1 MLIDYYWL
9 YVCNTPF
16 PLYRWLSLTF
26 GRQRSYHTITG
37 RLQISTRAPRQAFW
51 VASLLAGSTSSR
63 PFFCFLCNLRSL
75 HDAQGTD
82 ARPCEVSHRYVKSP
96 HQPLRFDVEEGATLN
111 YYNRPKSGPTTSPEG
126 VNDKGGMVYSIKYYL
141 RIIPSYLRTLLRTYV
156 VSKVIHY
163 SAYSRIYTAEYIWY
177 DDILLII
184 YKILLYLII
193 WYLRKLIIDT
203 I

>member
-1 MLIDYYWL
+1 MIL
-9 YVCNTPF
+9 YTIP
-16 PLYRWLSLTF
+16 PISLTF
-26 GRQRSYHTITG
+26 GRQCGYHTNSG
-37 RLQISTRAPRQAFW
+37 RLQIPTRAARQAFW

-63 PFFCFLCNLRSL
+63 PFFCFLCNLRSI

-141 RIIPSYLRTLLRTYV
+141 RRYLRRLP
-156 VSKVIHY
+156 SKVRTFVPYFVRGFEGNTLFGI
-163 SAYSRIYTAEYIWY
+163 YSRIYTAEYI
-177 DDILLII
+177 
-184 YKILLYLII
+184 
-193 WYLRKLIIDT
+193 
-203 I
+203 